1 MLYLRWSWLP
11 LLILLNACVTINVYF
26 PATEAERAADKII
39 DKVWGE
45 EHETENPQPQS
56 SLPLLYPLYPVLNLF
71 LSQAQAQ
78 SFNLDISSPAIQA
91 IQNTMQQ
98 RHQQLEVYYDN
109 GAIGLSVDGLII
121 LRDPNQIPLRLR
133 NEINKQI
140 NDENNDRLA
149 LYREI
154 AIANNQPKWESQIRE
169 VFSRRWI
176 ERAKIGWW
184 YQDADRQW
192 MRKME

>member
-11 LLILLNACVTINVYF
+11 LLIFLNACVTINVYF

-45 EHETENPQPQS
+45 ETETQQPQS
-56 SLPLLYPLYPVLNLF
+56 SLPLLYLALNLF
-71 LSQAQAQ
+71 LPEVQAQG
-78 SFNLDISSPAIQA
+78 FNLDISSPAIQA

-98 RHQQLEVYYDN
+98 RHQQLEAYYDN
-109 GAIGLSVDGLII
+109 GAIGLSMDGLII
-121 LRDPNQIPLRLR
+121 LREPNQIPLRLR

-149 LYREI
+149 LYKEI
-154 AIANNQPKWESQIRE
+154 AIANRQPQWENQIRE

-184 YQDADRQW
+184 YQDADKNW
-192 MRKME
+192 VRKLE